1 MIQPLPWPG
10 AAFTIES
17 DGDQREQANREVVSA
32 ALGVSAEWA
41 TVHQVHGNR
50 VVEVEGP
57 GPVGM
62 EADALFTRVPGL
74 VVAVVTA
81 DCVAVVVGGTA
92 GVGVAHAG
100 WRGIAA
106 GVVGGMVK
114 AMRSVGLNL
123 DWAAVGPFIGP
134 CCFEV
139 GPQVARRFLPQVT
152 LSRQGRPSVDLG
164 GAVAEQLGDLPIW
177 WSQRCTLHQPGSFS
191 HRRDGTPRRMAALGW
206 IAQ

>member
-1 MIQPLPWPG
+1 MIQPLPCPG

-41 TVHQVHGNR
+41 TVYQVHGNR
-50 VVEVEGP
+50 VVEVEVEGP
-57 GPVGM
+57 GPVRM

-123 DWAAVGPFIGP
+123 DWAAVGPFIGRVVLRLAP
-134 CCFEV
+134 
-139 GPQVARRFLPQVT
+139 GGSPI
-152 LSRQGRPSVDLG
+152 PSAG
-164 GAVAEQLGDLPIW
+164 HPFPA
-177 WSQRCTLHQPGSFS
+177 
-191 HRRDGTPRRMAALGW
+191 GTTVC
-206 IAQ
+206 